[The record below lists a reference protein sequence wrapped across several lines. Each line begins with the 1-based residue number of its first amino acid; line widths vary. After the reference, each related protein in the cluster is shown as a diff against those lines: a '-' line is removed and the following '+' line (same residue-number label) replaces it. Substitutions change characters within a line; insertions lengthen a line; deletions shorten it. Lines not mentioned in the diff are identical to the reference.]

1 MDNNDNWLDDVPE
14 LAHFIKRP
22 SLLAA
27 NGFFWAVGVVFA
39 LVQAGLAPLYW
50 LLTAVWPI
58 DPNGFVVAAQILL
71 YIGAMLLPVAV
82 YMLSRPDTL
91 DSFRLNPVA
100 SGRAITTVVAA
111 VIGFMAANF
120 LTTLWMLFL
129 ESLGGDVMASS
140 ADILSGNMML
150 DMLLIAILPGVC
162 EELLFRGLI
171 MGAYERWG
179 TWKAIWISALLFA
192 GMHGS
197 LAGIPAHLM
206 LGVALGYVAAS
217 TGSLYAPMM
226 LHTAYNAVTVLAS
239 YAALSE
245 ETATAQT
252 LAEELGGMSG
262 VMVALVMAV
271 LSVSLFIAILRRL
284 DRQRVRLDEPF
295 GNDAV
300 IERRQLSR
308 SELVVLVSGVA
319 TVIWFYVQD
328 ALTLFA

>member
-1 MDNNDNWLDDVPE
+1 MDNHDEWLDGVPE

-22 SLLAA
+22 SLLVA
-27 NGFFWAVGVVFA
+27 NGFYWAVGVVFT
-39 LVQAGLAPLYW
+39 LVQAGLTPLYW
-50 LLTAVWPI
+50 LLTAVWAI
-58 DPNGFVVAAQILL
+58 DPNGFVAAAQVLM

-82 YMLSRPDTL
+82 YILSHPDTL
-91 DSFRLNPVA
+91 DSFRLNPV
-100 SGRAITTVVAA
+100 SPGRALTSVAA
-111 VIGFMAANF
+111 AGVGFLAANF
-120 LTTLWMLFL
+120 LTMIWMLFL
-129 ESLGGDVMASS
+129 ESIGGDVMSTAS
-140 ADILSGNMML
+140 DILSGNMML

-179 TWKAIWISALLFA
+179 TWKAIWISALMFA

-226 LHTAYNAVTVLAS
+226 MHTAYNAVTVLAS

-245 ETATAQT
+245 EASAAQT
-252 LAEELGGMSG
+252 LAEEMGGMSG
-262 VMVALVMAV
+262 VMMAAVMAV
-271 LSVSLFIAILRRL
+271 IFVAVFIALLRYL
-284 DRQRVRLDEPF
+284 DRQRVRADEPF

-319 TVIWFYVQD
+319 TVVWFYVQD
-328 ALTLFA
+328 ALTLFV